1 MAFSHPQ
8 QPTDN
13 VPFLCL
19 HYQVVKQFHIPIFF
33 RGIWPINGNRHNHE
47 SPKKQIL
54 QNNFISMIPIYKS
67 SHYVSSEESVK
78 NQLIWI
84 RHHFPNFPI
93 YISWDVHGFP
103 IYKNNMDSKPGVLG
117 PVETGYLQIQQRRRF
132 IDLVARAMWRNH
144 HPGWFCG
151 RLYSLYINYIIV
163 HAHTNVNIHIHIHIY
178 IYAQSL
184 VVMFVFVFKWI
195 VSRGLS
201 FFIDA
206 FICICWICLIPGS
219 MALLWKTVVWNG
231 CIERSFCRD
240 SLWYSWRKNHL
251 L

>member
-1 MAFSHPQ
+1 MSPLPSGQAVSYTH
-8 QPTDN
+8 
-13 VPFLCL
+13 
-19 HYQVVKQFHIPIFF
+19 FF

-103 IYKNNMDSKPGVLG
+103 SYKNNMDSKPGVLG

-201 FFIDA
+201 FF
-206 FICICWICLIPGS
+206 
-219 MALLWKTVVWNG
+219 
-231 CIERSFCRD
+231 
-240 SLWYSWRKNHL
+240 
-251 L
+251 